1 MQESLKKITS
11 FLLVILVM
19 LSSTSFII
27 KKHEC
32 PKMTKHEKVKQKDC
46 CSDENKCCTS
56 TVVFEKDASSIDFI
70 STDISFDFSKKLWIQ
85 DTISFINLNDLF
97 IEIGNKKKVN
107 YIDFYPPDLP
117 QKIYILHET
126 FLI

>member
-1 MQESLKKITS
+1 MFKSLKKIAS
-11 FLLVILVM
+11 FFLVILVM

-27 KKHEC
+27 NKHEC

-56 TVVFEKDASSIDFI
+56 TVIFEKDASSIDFI
-70 STDISFDFSKKLWIQ
+70 STDISFDFGKKLWIEN
-85 DTISFINLNDLF
+85 TIFLIDLNGLF
-97 IEIGNKKKVN
+97 IGINNKVN
-107 YIDFYPPDLP
+107 YINFYPPDLL